1 MHALRLLE
9 RERPPQCVQAGCLPC
24 APQTGAPGAVS
35 DSMPSAQRILHLA
48 RVHLVRTCGYGS
60 LSLCQL
66 FGALWSAFPFRGE
79 LARRSH
85 PAGRRYDCVG
95 LGMPTGFQLHLF
107 STSGAGQHHRG
118 SGLVSL
124 CVPSTQGKSATRH
137 RPCIQRS
144 LRRLAGIARGSQVWT
159 LEWSHAIDRANLRL
173 RSITAP
179 EHSSRGLRS
188 ASLGVAGF
196 FANSTAK
203 GPGSKVRRTSEP
215 HACNTRQ
222 TIDVMGG
229 VCVHHSSTI
238 LTGFLVCAVQR
249 AFAISFC
256 TSSLRTEMES
266 KHCLEKIL
274 GPNENGPVKYA
285 GQGDW

>member
-24 APQTGAPGAVS
+24 APQTGAPAQ
-35 DSMPSAQRILHLA
+35 SATACPARSAYCISHVCIWSALADTVPCPCASCLA
-48 RVHLVRTCGYGS
+48 RSGLRS
-60 LSLCQL
+60 
-66 FGALWSAFPFRGE
+66 R
-79 LARRSH
+79 LASSGPGGVT

-95 LGMPTGFQLHLF
+95 LGMPTGFQLHLS

-124 CVPSTQGKSATRH
+124 CVPSTQGKPATRH

-144 LRRLAGIARGSQVWT
+144 LCRLAGIARGSQVWT
-159 LEWSHAIDRANLRL
+159 LEWSHAIDRANLRP

-179 EHSSRGLRS
+179 EHCSRGLRS

-238 LTGFLVCAVQR
+238 LTGFLVCAVRR